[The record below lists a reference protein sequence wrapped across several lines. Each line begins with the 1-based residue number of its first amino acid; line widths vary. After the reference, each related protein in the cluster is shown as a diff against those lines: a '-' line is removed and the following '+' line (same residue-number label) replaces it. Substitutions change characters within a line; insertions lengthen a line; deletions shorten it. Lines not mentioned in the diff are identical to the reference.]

1 MPNLSTV
8 SLSKTNAFQY
18 RSDVT
23 MNSAR
28 FPYES
33 RLDAGE
39 LAYHDRIVQSHY
51 ECWSSEPVR
60 ADITDLSIGNN
71 KCNSQSISSFDLSKY
86 GKLRTLTIGSESFMY
101 VNTSVLIGFPDLE
114 RVVIGDN
121 SFTRHKD
128 SWLGGK
134 YYSNTYFHV
143 KNCSSLRELRIGRHS
158 FSDYG
163 ALQIDNTPSLE
174 TFVLGTVNEWSNNF
188 VFASLELRSMGAVVE
203 NDE

>member
-1 MPNLSTV
+1 MLNLSTV

-23 MNSAR
+23 MNSACL
-28 FPYES
+28 PYES

-39 LAYHDRIVQSHY
+39 LAYHDRIVQSYY

-143 KNCSSLRELRIGRHS
+143 KNCPSLRELRIGRHS

-163 ALQIDNTPSLE
+163 ALEIDNTPSLE